1 MAVNKDEILDAIS
14 RMTLMEVVEL
24 ISDMEKKFGVTAAAP
39 VAAAASAGGAAAA
52 AAPVEEQTE
61 FTVTLKRS
69 EEHTS
74 ELQSPCNLVCRLL
87 LEKKKILRAE
97 HLRQA

>member
-14 RMTLMEVVEL
+14 KMTLLQVMELV
-24 ISDMEKKFGVTAAAP
+24 SDMEKKFGVTAAAP
-39 VAAAASAGGAAAA
+39 VALAAAPGAAAAA

-74 ELQSPCNLVCRLL
+74 ELQSRFDLVCRLL
-87 LEKKKILRAE
+87 LEKKKNNTHRL
-97 HLRQA
+97 

>member
-39 VAAAASAGGAAAA
+39 VAVAASAGGAAAA
-52 AAPVEEQTE
+52 AAPAAEQTE
-61 FTVTLKRS
+61 FTVTLQ
-69 EEHTS
+69 EHPADENVTVIKMIRDLTGLGLKEGK
-74 ELQSPCNLVCRLL
+74 ELV
-87 LEKKKILRAE
+87 EGA
-97 HLRQA
+97 